1 MSGNCCFL
9 SRETALA
16 LCFFRANGLRAE
28 VLRAEVLRSDLLVS
42 LNLFVRAKNPQRL
55 LTICAEMI
63 NMAP

>member
-16 LCFFRANGLRAE
+16 LCFFRANG
-28 VLRAEVLRSDLLVS
+28 LRAEVLRSDLLVS